1 MCGKHPPPVA
11 NKFTC
16 RSRRGK
22 RIRFVSTVDPV
33 NALEAEKAQG
43 KIGRLAMS
51 LARLDMLILDEL
63 GYLPFSQAG
72 GALLFHLLSKLYE
85 HTRVLI
91 TTNLT
96 FAEWANVFGDAKMTT
111 VRLDRST
118 HHGHIVGI
126 GNESYRFRHSCAQ
139 AKSRIS
145 AREQSRRKET
155 SPTHPA

>member
-1 MCGKHPPPVA
+1 MGVQ
-11 NKFTC
+11 
-16 RSRRGK
+16 RRGK

-33 NALEAEKAQG
+33 NALEAENAQG

-51 LARLDMLILDEL
+51 FARLDMLILDEL

-72 GALLFHLLSKLYE
+72 AALLFHLLS
-85 HTRVLI
+85 
-91 TTNLT
+91 
-96 FAEWANVFGDAKMTT
+96 
-111 VRLDRST
+111 RST
-118 HHGHIVGI
+118 HHGHIVGT